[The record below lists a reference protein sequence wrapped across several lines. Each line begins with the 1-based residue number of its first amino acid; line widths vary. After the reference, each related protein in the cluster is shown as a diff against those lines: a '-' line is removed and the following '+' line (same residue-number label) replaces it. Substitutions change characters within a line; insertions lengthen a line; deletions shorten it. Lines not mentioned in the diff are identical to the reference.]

1 MNSPPMISN
10 VDKKNEN
17 NDDDINVKIKMMHGL
32 HEHEQCEYKM

>member
-17 NDDDINVKIKMMHGL
+17 NDDDINDKIKMMHDL
-32 HEHEQCEYKM
+32 HEHEQCEYEM